1 MKTTKKYGKKI
12 DLALSLWV
20 KLNRAYTV
28 VQQKAAEDIRKKGLT
43 VPQFAVLECLGHL
56 GELSIGELTKKQLVT
71 GGNMTL
77 VLDNLEKEGLIKRK
91 RLEENRRMVKVSLTE
106 KGKQKFYKYFL
117 PHAQFIS
124 QLLSVLSQNEQE
136 KLANLLK
143 KLGKSIQKNN

>member
-20 KLNRAYTV
+20 KLSRAFTV
-28 VQQKAAEDIRKKGLT
+28 VQQKAAEDIRKSGLT
-43 VPQFAVLECLGHL
+43 VPQFAVIECLGHL

-91 RLEENRRMVKVSLTE
+91 RLQENRKIIKVSLTE
-106 KGKQKFYKYFL
+106 KGKQKFLKTFL
-117 PHAQFIS
+117 PHAKFIS
-124 QLLSVLSQNEQE
+124 MLLSVLNETEQ
-136 KLANLLK
+136 KTLANLLK
-143 KLGKSIQKNN
+143 KLGKTVQNKN

>member
-20 KLNRAYTV
+20 KLTRAYTV